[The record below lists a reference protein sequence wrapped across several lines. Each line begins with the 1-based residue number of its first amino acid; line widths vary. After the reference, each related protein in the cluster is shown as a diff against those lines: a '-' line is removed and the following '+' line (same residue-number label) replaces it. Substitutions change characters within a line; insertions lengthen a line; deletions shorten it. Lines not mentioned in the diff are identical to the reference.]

1 MKKWGL
7 VLSLIALAVAVS
19 FDASFAASGTD
30 VFWPDPL

>member
-7 VLSLIALAVAVS
+7 VLSVIALAVAVS
-19 FDASFAASGTD
+19 FDMSMAASGTD